1 MAMGRRTTIEER
13 VLICE
18 LSEIGFTDRGIGE
31 QMGWSR
37 WTVRKWRR
45 RGREGR
51 KALAS
56 AIGRPASGI
65 LSTFSASIPETLK
78 FWREAH
84 PGWGPKTLRAELEK
98 DERFKGQKLPS
109 LRSIAAFLKQEEM
122 TRSYERHSDL
132 PQTARVAM
140 AKAPHELWELDAR
153 GHEQIPDV
161 GVVALIHLND
171 RFSRLRLLS
180 YPCLLGKKRC
190 TRSPATEDYQLAFRL
205 AFTDWGLP
213 EIIQVDHEGVFYDNG
228 TKSPFPTRIHLW
240 LVALG
245 VSLTFGRKGRPTDQ
259 GLTENSHQ
267 LWDRQVL
274 QGQTFVDWDDL
285 YHALHQRRDFLNTRL
300 PCASLGDKPPLVAC
314 PQAGTP
320 RRPYRPEW
328 ERELLDLKRV
338 YDYLSQGR
346 WFRYSGKDGNTSL
359 GGQYYLLGCK
369 WEKQQVEITFDP
381 SDQQLVFLA
390 EDGEREQKH
399 AIKELTTEV
408 LIGELGPLVNLPAFQ
423 LALPTTWE
431 SWRAA
436 RYCCTL
442 GV

>member
-1 MAMGRRTTIEER
+1 MGRTTTIEER

-18 LSEIGFTDRGIGE
+18 LSEVGFTDREIAE
-31 QMGWSR
+31 QMGWTR

-45 RGREGR
+45 RGHEGR

-56 AIGRPASGI
+56 AIGRPATGI
-65 LSTFSASIPETLK
+65 LSMFSASIPETLRS
-78 FWREAH
+78 WREAH
-84 PGWGPKTLRAELEK
+84 PGWGPKTLRAELES
-98 DERFKGQKLPS
+98 DEHFKGQKLPS
-109 LRSIAAFLKQEEM
+109 LRSIAAFLKQEGL

-132 PQTARVAM
+132 PQTARAAIVR
-140 AKAPHELWELDAR
+140 APHELWELDAR

-180 YPCLLGKKRC
+180 YPCLLGKKRL
-190 TRSPATEDYQLAFRL
+190 TRSPATEDYQLALRL

-213 EIIQVDHEGVFYDNG
+213 EIVQVDHEGVFYNSG

-245 VSLTFGRKGRPTDQ
+245 VSLTFGRKGRPIDQ

-274 QGQTFVDWDDL
+274 QGQTFADWDNL
-285 YHALHQRRDFLNTRL
+285 YYALRQRRDFLNTRL
-300 PCASLGDKPPLVAC
+300 PCASLGDKPPLVAY
-314 PQAGTP
+314 PQAGTH

-328 ERELLDLKRV
+328 ERELLDLERV
-338 YDYLSQGR
+338 HDYLSQGR

-359 GGQYYLLGCK
+359 GGQYYLLGCA
-369 WEKQQVEITFDP
+369 WEKQQVEITFDR

-390 EDGEREQKH
+390 EDCERKQKH
-399 AIKELTTEV
+399 AIKGLTAEV

>member
-1 MAMGRRTTIEER
+1 MGRRTTIEER

-51 KALAS
+51 KVLAS

-65 LSTFSASIPETLK
+65 LSAFSASIPETLK

-328 ERELLDLKRV
+328 ERELLDLERV

-359 GGQYYLLGCK
+359 GGQYYLLGCA

-390 EDGEREQKH
+390 EDGEREQEH
-399 AIKELTTEV
+399 AIKGLTTEV

>member
-1 MAMGRRTTIEER
+1 MGRRTTIEER

-51 KALAS
+51 KVLAS

-65 LSTFSASIPETLK
+65 LSAFSASIPETLK

-328 ERELLDLKRV
+328 ERELLDLERV

-390 EDGEREQKH
+390 EDGEREQEH
-399 AIKELTTEV
+399 AIKGLTTEV

>member
-1 MAMGRRTTIEER
+1 MGRTTTIEER
-13 VLICE
+13 VLIGE
-18 LSEIGFTDRGIGE
+18 LSEVGHTDRESAE
-31 QMGWSR
+31 QTGWSR

-45 RGREGR
+45 RGRKGR

-56 AIGRPASGI
+56 NMGRPATGI
-65 LSTFSASIPETLK
+65 LSTFSASIRETLK
-78 FWREAH
+78 AWRETH
-84 PGWGPKTLRAELEK
+84 PGWGPKTLRAELEA

-109 LRSIAAFLKQEEM
+109 IRSIAAFLKQEQL

-132 PQTARVAM
+132 PLTTRAATAET
-140 AKAPHELWELDAR
+140 PHEVWEMDAR

-161 GVVALIHLND
+161 GVVTLINLND
-171 RFSRLRLLS
+171 RCSRLRLLS
-180 YPCLLGKKRC
+180 YPCLLGKKHW
-190 TRSPATEDYQLAFRL
+190 TRSPATEDYQLALRL

-213 EIIQVDHEGVFYDNG
+213 DTIQVDHEGVFYDNG

-274 QGQTFVDWDDL
+274 QGQTFADWDDL
-285 YHALHQRRDFLNTRL
+285 YHALRQRRDFLDTRL
-300 PCASLGDKPPLVAC
+300 PCASLDDKPPLVAC
-314 PQAGTP
+314 PQARTP
-320 RRPYRPEW
+320 RRSYRPEW
-328 ERELLDLKRV
+328 ELELLDLERV

-359 GGQYYLLGCK
+359 GGQYYLLGCD

-381 SDQQLVFLA
+381 TDQQLVFLA
-390 EDGEREQKH
+390 EDGERKQKQ
-399 AIKELTTEV
+399 AIKGLTTEA
-408 LIGELGPLVNLPAFQ
+408 LMGELGPLVNLPAFQ

-431 SWRAA
+431 SWRTA
-436 RYCCTL
+436 RHCCTL

>member
-51 KALAS
+51 KVLAS

-78 FWREAH
+78 FWRKAH

-109 LRSIAAFLKQEEM
+109 LRSIAAFLKQEEL
-122 TRSYERHSDL
+122 TRPYERHSDL

-205 AFTDWGLP
+205 AFTDWGTCP
-213 EIIQVDHEGVFYDNG
+213 
-228 TKSPFPTRIHLW
+228 
-240 LVALG
+240 
-245 VSLTFGRKGRPTDQ
+245 
-259 GLTENSHQ
+259 GLTSTG
-267 LWDRQVL
+267 L
-274 QGQTFVDWDDL
+274 
-285 YHALHQRRDFLNTRL
+285 ARDYPSGPRG
-300 PCASLGDKPPLVAC
+300 SLL
-314 PQAGTP
+314 
-320 RRPYRPEW
+320 R
-328 ERELLDLKRV
+328 
-338 YDYLSQGR
+338 
-346 WFRYSGKDGNTSL
+346 
-359 GGQYYLLGCK
+359 
-369 WEKQQVEITFDP
+369 
-381 SDQQLVFLA
+381 
-390 EDGEREQKH
+390 
-399 AIKELTTEV
+399 
-408 LIGELGPLVNLPAFQ
+408 
-423 LALPTTWE
+423 
-431 SWRAA
+431 
-436 RYCCTL
+436 
-442 GV
+442 